1 MPSPGIIRQ
10 AAACYLLDL
19 RAMFSGY
26 KEGPYTTILE
36 LGTKRP
42 KGHPDNGFGG
52 PNSRIVCMDPLAYQ
66 SHSQTTFRRNKEYTH
81 THMYILGCFFLNA
94 FFHLHAEESR

>member
-1 MPSPGIIRQ
+1 
-10 AAACYLLDL
+10 
-19 RAMFSGY
+19 MFSGY

-52 PNSRIVCMDPLAYQ
+52 PTRIVCMDPLAYQ

-81 THMYILGCFFLNA
+81 TYVHFRVFF
-94 FFHLHAEESR
+94 F